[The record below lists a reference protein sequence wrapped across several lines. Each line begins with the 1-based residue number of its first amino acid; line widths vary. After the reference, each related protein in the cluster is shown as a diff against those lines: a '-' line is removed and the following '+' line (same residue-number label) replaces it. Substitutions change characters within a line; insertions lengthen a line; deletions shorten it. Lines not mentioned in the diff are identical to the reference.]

1 MTAWFIKTDITTE
14 RENVQKLL
22 TLTVMP
28 DSESTNTGNASQT
41 ALLVLKISESVLDVD
56 SENLKITIVA
66 LDTCTLEDLSGKTG

>member
-56 SENLKITIVA
+56 SENLR
-66 LDTCTLEDLSGKTG
+66 LQ